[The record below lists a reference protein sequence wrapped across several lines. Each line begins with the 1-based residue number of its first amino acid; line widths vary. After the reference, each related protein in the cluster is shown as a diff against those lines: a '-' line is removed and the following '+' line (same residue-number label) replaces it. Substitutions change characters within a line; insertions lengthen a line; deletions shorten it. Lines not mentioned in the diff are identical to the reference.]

1 MTSCKLCSR
10 NCTFPS
16 LFCWSVL
23 KGYVHASQVL
33 KGGVVISYALHWQ
46 VTSNA
51 LQWQVLAGV
60 MMHWAYGSHIVQNVG
75 RFGRSVVVMTQNGP
89 SNLFPVSIWQVTH
102 SICST
107 SYMRAIRYIHFVFYR
122 ATGGFKRCDQH
133 GMFNCERR
141 GQLCHQWQKVV
152 EQWWVINEKCQ
163 KDYPFQNSSNSW
175 KWSEDF

>member
-1 MTSCKLCSR
+1 MVKYKLCTTLTGFDRWCSYKL
-10 NCTFPS
+10 CTT
-16 LFCWSVL
+16 LT
-23 KGYVHASQVL
+23 GYKQC
-33 KGGVVISYALHWQ
+33 IT
-46 VTSNA
+46 VTSFGRCNDA
-51 LQWQVLAGV
+51 LGV
-60 MMHWAYGSHIVQNVG
+60 WLTHSPNVG
-75 RFGRSVVVMTQNGP
+75 SFGRSVVVITQNGP

-152 EQWWVINEKCQ
+152 EQW
-163 KDYPFQNSSNSW
+163 
-175 KWSEDF
+175 